1 MVKHEEVSNN
11 QIPVSKNEVFSEART
26 GDATLVSP
34 QQSSL
39 FQLHQEMDCLFDDTW
54 LSQRMPSSSHL
65 SRESALLISNP
76 LSNRL
81 LNANRVNLDVSGG
94 ENE

>member
-1 MVKHEEVSNN
+1 
-11 QIPVSKNEVFSEART
+11 
-26 GDATLVSP
+26 
-34 QQSSL
+34 
-39 FQLHQEMDCLFDDTW
+39 
-54 LSQRMPSSSHL
+54 MPSSSHL